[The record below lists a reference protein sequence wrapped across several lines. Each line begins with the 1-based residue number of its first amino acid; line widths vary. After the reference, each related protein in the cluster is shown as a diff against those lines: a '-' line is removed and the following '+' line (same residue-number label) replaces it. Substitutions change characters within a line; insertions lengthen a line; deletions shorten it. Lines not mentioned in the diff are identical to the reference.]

1 MRNICLFATI
11 CLLAFSNCKKNQI
24 PIPEPEDPIDT
35 TSTPVDTPPGSNH
48 IIELGKGFA
57 YNNGTAWSP
66 PFEASYHSKKNKAR
80 FRFSALV
87 VHSYL
92 SNESFQISDIPC
104 ITGIY
109 PVERPSGSESYG
121 NFIPQASFVYIRDYD
136 TPVGDFLADTTR
148 TDHFVEIIRY
158 DSVEQTVEGRFQVF
172 LKKVPTNT
180 WWPNIPDSI
189 AMTEG
194 RFHLKIKT
202 P

>member
-1 MRNICLFATI
+1 MRNICLFAAI

-35 TSTPVDTPPGSNH
+35 TSTPVDTPPSSNH

-57 YNNGTAWSP
+57 LHNGAGWGP
-66 PFEASYHSKKNKAR
+66 PFEAWFHYKTTKR
-80 FRFSALV
+80 FYFGAKSVL
-87 VHSYL
+87 SYL
-92 SNESFQISDIPC
+92 SYDSFTMQDIPC
-104 ITGIY
+104 EVGKYSVEYPITQ
-109 PVERPSGSESYG
+109 SSLT
-121 NFIPQASFVYIRDYD
+121 NKIPQASFSYIRDYD
-136 TPVGDFLADTTR
+136 TPVGNFRIDTTR
-148 TDHFVEIIRY
+148 TDHFIEIIRY

-172 LKKVPTNT
+172 LKKLPTNT

-189 AMTEG
+189 SLTEG